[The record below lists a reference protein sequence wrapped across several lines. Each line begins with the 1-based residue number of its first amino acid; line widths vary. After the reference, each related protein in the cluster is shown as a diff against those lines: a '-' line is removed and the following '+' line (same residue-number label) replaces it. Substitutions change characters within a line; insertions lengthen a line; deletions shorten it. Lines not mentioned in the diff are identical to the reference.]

1 MLRSTNIRSSKICA
15 FCKYWYDPANTAIIP
30 QNVKGGFW
38 QYDDTIWNIC
48 QLYGTK
54 RRSGMGCVKYIPKIT

>member
-1 MLRSTNIRSSKICA
+1 MH
-15 FCKYWYDPANTAIIP
+15 ANTAIIP
-30 QNVKGGFW
+30 QNIKGGFW